1 MSNYLAVATVTR
13 ALGAIIDGENFK
25 RTTGIDQLAVNFGRP
40 ADGENDSPAVNI
52 YLYQV
57 TPDAA
62 RLNECAPTRN
72 AQGKLISRPRIPLR
86 LFYLISFHG
95 NFKELIPE
103 TLMGAVVSYLNAYP
117 VLPADNGLSDRVCF
131 SLLPMTTEEMSKLW
145 SVFFQ
150 TPHALS
156 VAYEASVVVL
166 ETDVDA
172 APAPPVVSRGPED
185 QGVNAN
191 ADTASIYPL
200 LTHLHIGPAT
210 DLNLK
215 PLPRSFPAADVS
227 HTLVLQGENLSGD
240 SVKLRFQ
247 RQPNDKMFEVD
258 LDLSGVGVITQQQI
272 VFTLGS
278 YKDWQVGHYS
288 VKVVTT
294 TKDRREYTSNS
305 LPFTLA
311 PQVSTSVSS
320 ETLIL
325 TCHPVPNERQRV
337 RLVLL
342 DQVLSPQE
350 GSDPQSLT
358 FDVSDLSA
366 TDAVVRLQVDGIESL
381 PFERESGN
389 PQGLRFA
396 DNQKVTLS

>member
-13 ALGAIIDGENFK
+13 ALGAIIVGENFK
-25 RTTGIDQLAVNFGRP
+25 RTTGIDRLTVNFGRP
-40 ADGENDSPAVNI
+40 ADVENDSPSVNI

-72 AQGKLISRPRIPLR
+72 AQGKLISRPCIPLR
-86 LFYLISFHG
+86 LYYLISFHG
-95 NFKELIPE
+95 DSKELIPE

-131 SLLPMTTEEMSKLW
+131 NLLPMTTEEMSKLW

-166 ETDVDA
+166 EADVDA
-172 APAPPVVSRGPED
+172 APAPPVVSRGPDD
-185 QGVNAN
+185 QGVKAN

-200 LTHLHIGPAT
+200 LTHLHIGPTT

-215 PLPRSFPAADVS
+215 PLPRSFPAANVS
-227 HTLVLQGENLSGD
+227 HMLVLQGENLSGD

-247 RQPNDKMFEVD
+247 RQSNDEPFDVPV
-258 LDLSGVGVITQQQI
+258 SGKSTDRQI
-272 VFTLGS
+272 VFALGGGH
-278 YKDWQVGHYS
+278 DWQVGNYRLE
-288 VKVVTT
+288 VIINKNER
-294 TKDRREYTSNS
+294 DYTSNA
-305 LPFTLA
+305 LFFTLA
-311 PQVSTSVSS
+311 PQVSNLQVDS

-325 TCHPVPNERQRV
+325 TCNPVPNERQRV

-342 DQVLSPQE
+342 DESISPQSINGE
-350 GSDPQSLT
+350 TLK
-358 FDVSDLSA
+358 FELSA
-366 TDAVVRLQVDGIESL
+366 LPKVSDAVVRLQVDGIESL
-381 PFERESGN
+381 PFEREQGN

-396 DNQKVTLS
+396 DNQKVTLP